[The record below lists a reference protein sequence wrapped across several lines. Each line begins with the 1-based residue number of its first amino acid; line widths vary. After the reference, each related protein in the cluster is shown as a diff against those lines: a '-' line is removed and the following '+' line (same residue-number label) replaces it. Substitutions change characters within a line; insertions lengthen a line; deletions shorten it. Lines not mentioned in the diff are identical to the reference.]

1 MAAICGAKGYDFG
14 VKWRVV
20 CRKILPVHSFGSKAK
35 ALKAGSVT
43 LLNASVT
50 F

>member
-1 MAAICGAKGYDFG
+1 MAAIYVAKGCDFG

-20 CRKILPVHSFGSKAK
+20 YQKILPVSYFGSKAK